1 MVYQFIPYFMEM
13 EMLNLQFIINYNI
26 VDKFIILES
35 NTTFSGLPKE
45 YNFKRHSKFF
55 EKYLDKVIYIEVKTD
70 ENNVHDLPEIK
81 NWNPPFIIN
90 WRREFKQKEAFFKNY
105 NFNDDDIIIHTDA
118 DEIVFL
124 NDVINKIDKTTCNYF
139 NIKHCRYYVNTQIKI
154 GETLSR
160 RVSCFT
166 YKTYLEK
173 YKSLHLQNNIS
184 IKDIGVWV
192 NDFLEHHDCGYHLS
206 GCYDMREK
214 IQSFSHGEYNND
226 ECYNNCM
233 KEKSSFTKSNI
244 IELPEI
250 IVENIHPKF
259 IFKY

>member
-1 MVYQFIPYFMEM
+1 MIYQFIPYFMEL

-45 YNFKRHSKFF
+45 YNFKKHSSFF
-55 EKYLDKVIYIEVKTD
+55 EKFLDKVIYVQIKTD
-70 ENNVHDLPEIK
+70 KNNLHDLPEIK
-81 NWNPPFIIN
+81 NWNPPFILN

-105 NFNDDDIIIHTDA
+105 NFNDDDIIIHSDV

-124 NDVINKIDKTTCNYF
+124 NDVINKIDKTTLNYF

-160 RVSCFT
+160 RVPCFT

-173 YKSLHLQNNIS
+173 YKTFHMENNIS
-184 IKDIGVWV
+184 IKDVGTCL
-192 NDFLEHHDCGYHLS
+192 NDFIEHHDCGYHLS
-206 GCYDMREK
+206 ACYDIKEK

-226 ECYNNCM
+226 ECYNHCIQQRL
-233 KEKSSFTKSNI
+233 SFTKNNVIDIPKI
-244 IELPEI
+244 IL
-250 IVENIHPKF
+250 ENIDSKF
-259 IFKY
+259 IYS